1 MHKSVYSFVFVFL
14 HRKKEKVMNS
24 FLFNILTLVY
34 DREGFWKPKRKTKM
48 SGENVRPY
56 GKV

>member
-14 HRKKEKVMNS
+14 HRKKERVMNL

-34 DREGFWKPKRKTKM
+34 DREGFWKPQKKN
-48 SGENVRPY
+48 ENVW
-56 GKV
+56 